1 LLKNK
6 LDNKKKK
13 NKLKKNKI
21 LIKNNNRKVSLRLKH
36 KILKMR
42 KVEITNLFKS
52 NKQRK
57 IRRIRRRRVANEKT

>member
-6 LDNKKKK
+6 LDNRKKK